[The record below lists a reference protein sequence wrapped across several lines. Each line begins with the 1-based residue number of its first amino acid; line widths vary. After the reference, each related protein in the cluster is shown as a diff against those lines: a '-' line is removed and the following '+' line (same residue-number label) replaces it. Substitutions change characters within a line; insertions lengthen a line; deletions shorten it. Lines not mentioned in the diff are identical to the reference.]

1 MRVAHL
7 ILTYT
12 DPIQTERMIKAMWHE
27 DFDFYIH
34 LDKKLEMQPQSH
46 LAEIPNV
53 YFIKN
58 RIDVRWSGFSTITA
72 EFESIKEVV
81 ATGIKYDFLNLMS
94 GQDYPI
100 KSAHEIADFFQKN
113 IGNEFLSYKD
123 FKREWPEG
131 LIRINNYYL
140 SDYNFTG
147 KYSLERLMSKF
158 LPAKQIP
165 NNMHPYGKSMFW
177 MLSPEVAMHVV
188 NTVENDAKLRRFFKL
203 SWASDEFVF
212 QTVIMNSP
220 YRDKVINENYR
231 YIDWSGG
238 GSSPKTL
245 DETDY
250 EFMMHSGMLIARK
263 VNAEVSAELLDQ
275 IDRSVSQDQKIRLNK
290 HD

>member
-12 DPIQTERMIKAMWHE
+12 DPVQTKRMIEAMWHE
-27 DFDFYIH
+27 DFDFYLH
-34 LDKKLEMQPQSH
+34 LDKKSDITPH
-46 LAEIPNV
+46 LFLGNIPNV
-53 YFIKN
+53 YFIEN

-72 EFESIKEVV
+72 EFETIKEVV
-81 ATGIKYDFLNLMS
+81 ATGRNYNFLNLLS

-100 KSAHEIADFFQKN
+100 CSAQTLADFFRKN

-188 NTVENDAKLRRFFKL
+188 NTVEKDAKLRRFFKL

-220 YRDKVINENYR
+220 FRDKVINENYR

-263 VNAEVSAELLDQ
+263 VSAEVSGVLLDL
-275 IDRSVSQDQKIRLNK
+275 IDRSVSSEKPIK
-290 HD
+290 AK